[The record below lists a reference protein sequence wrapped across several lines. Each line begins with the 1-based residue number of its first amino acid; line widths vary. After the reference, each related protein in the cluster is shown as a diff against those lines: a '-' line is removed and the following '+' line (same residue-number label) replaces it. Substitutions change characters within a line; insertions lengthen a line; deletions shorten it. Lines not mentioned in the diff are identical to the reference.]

1 MKRAKD
7 FNILIA
13 LVMIVLLNCFIS
25 SLRASECS
33 SYISSTGDITAIE
46 QDSVLVSLSAIRKAN
61 IKLIEAEQNIQL
73 LNSFQNIVEMQKTQ
87 IDILEKNI
95 KDRNSKIVE
104 LTNQYKEEVKNSKKY
119 KRQRNIFAGSTGLVI
134 LLSIILL

>member
-1 MKRAKD
+1 
-7 FNILIA
+7 
-13 LVMIVLLNCFIS
+13 MIVLLNSFIS

-119 KRQRNIFAGSTGLVI
+119 KRQRNIFVGSTGLVI

>member
-13 LVMIVLLNCFIS
+13 LVMIVLLNSFIS
-25 SLRASECS
+25 SLRASEYS
-33 SYISSTGDITAIE
+33 SCISFTGDITAIE
-46 QDSVLVSLSAIRKAN
+46 QDSALVSLSAIRKAN

>member
-1 MKRAKD
+1 
-7 FNILIA
+7 
-13 LVMIVLLNCFIS
+13 MIVLLNFFIS
-25 SLRASECS
+25 SLRASEYS
-33 SYISSTGDITAIE
+33 SCILPFTGDITAIE
-46 QDSVLVSLSAIRKAN
+46 QDSALVSLSAIRKAN

-119 KRQRNIFAGSTGLVI
+119 KRQRNIFAGSTSLVI

>member
-1 MKRAKD
+1 
-7 FNILIA
+7 
-13 LVMIVLLNCFIS
+13 MIVLLHCFIS

-33 SYISSTGDITAIE
+33 SCIRPFTGDITAIE
-46 QDSVLVSLSAIRKAN
+46 QDSALVSLSAIRKAN

-119 KRQRNIFAGSTGLVI
+119 KRQRNIFAGSTSLVI

>member
-7 FNILIA
+7 FKILIA

-25 SLRASECS
+25 SLRASEYS
-33 SYISSTGDITAIE
+33 SCISSTGDITAIE

-119 KRQRNIFAGSTGLVI
+119 KRQRNIFAGSTGIVI

>member
-13 LVMIVLLNCFIS
+13 LVMIVLLNSFIS
-25 SLRASECS
+25 SLRASEYS
-33 SYISSTGDITAIE
+33 SYISFTGDITAIE
-46 QDSVLVSLSAIRKAN
+46 QDSALVSLSAIRKAN

-73 LNSFQNIVEMQKTQ
+73 LNSFQNIIEMQKTQ

-119 KRQRNIFAGSTGLVI
+119 KKQRNIFAGSTGIVI

>member
-13 LVMIVLLNCFIS
+13 LVMIVLLNSFIS
-25 SLRASECS
+25 SLRASEYS
-33 SYISSTGDITAIE
+33 SRISFTGDITAIE
-46 QDSVLVSLSAIRKAN
+46 QDSALVSLSAIRKAN
-61 IKLIEAEQNIQL
+61 IKLIEAEQSIQL
-73 LNSFQNIVEMQKTQ
+73 LNSFQNIIEMQKTQ

-119 KRQRNIFAGSTGLVI
+119 KKQRNIFAGSTGIVI

>member
-1 MKRAKD
+1 
-7 FNILIA
+7 
-13 LVMIVLLNCFIS
+13 MIVLLNFFIS

-33 SYISSTGDITAIE
+33 SCISSIGDITAIE
-46 QDSVLVSLSAIRKAN
+46 QDSALVSLSAIRKAN

-119 KRQRNIFAGSTGLVI
+119 KKQRNIFAGSTGLVI

>member
-7 FNILIA
+7 FKILIA
-13 LVMIVLLNCFIS
+13 LVMIVLLNFFIS

>member
-13 LVMIVLLNCFIS
+13 LVMIVLLNSFIS
-25 SLRASECS
+25 SLRASEYS
-33 SYISSTGDITAIE
+33 SCISSTGDITAIE

-119 KRQRNIFAGSTGLVI
+119 KRQRNIFAGSTGIVI

>member
-25 SLRASECS
+25 SLKASECS
-33 SYISSTGDITAIE
+33 SCISSTGDITAIE

-104 LTNQYKEEVKNSKKY
+104 ITNQYKEEVKNSKKY
-119 KRQRNIFAGSTGLVI
+119 KKQRNIFAGSTGLVI